1 MLTEL
6 FVNPKDLDTI
16 ITYNYLNAEDR
27 KEFLQF
33 RNVFSSSLLSIIKKK
48 IIDINS
54 PILTYELVS
63 VCSTLQNDKVCKLL
77 EMFVKS
83 PENTNNETLLEYLF
97 F

>member
-48 IIDINS
+48 
-54 PILTYELVS
+54 L
-63 VCSTLQNDKVCKLL
+63 
-77 EMFVKS
+77 
-83 PENTNNETLLEYLF
+83 
-97 F
+97 